1 MSSKGGPY
9 GPNGGLL
16 IGRERMASD
25 WSRGCHSNR
34 NRGSGGSRA
43 QATGSHV
50 TGTGKHVTGSAIAG
64 TGSDVMAT
72 GSGVG
77 NRELAG
83 KKDRGLRG
91 PEVT

>member
-1 MSSKGGPY
+1 
-9 GPNGGLL
+9 
-16 IGRERMASD
+16 
-25 WSRGCHSNR
+25 
-34 NRGSGGSRA
+34 
-43 QATGSHV
+43 V